1 MENLNFQEQL
11 ENLVK
16 SDDLISIGRE
26 VNALKVQFEDFILEA
41 ERVQQVNQLEAQ
53 ERGETYEPID
63 YKSQKESFYN
73 LYKSFQES
81 RKKQIEIKSAL
92 ENENLKQKRALINR
106 LKEVIEAEENIGS
119 AFNSYKEIHETW
131 KKIGDIAREKRDE
144 TQKEYSRLLEIFFY
158 NIKIYRELKDHD
170 YKRNFQ
176 LKEDVIFRLKQL
188 RTKNLPIREFEA
200 SLRSL
205 QDEWEEIGPVNNED
219 WESLKKSYWD
229 SVKTIYEKINA
240 HYEEQRNVLLDNLNK
255 KKVLIETL
263 KSVVSDLSNI
273 EKGKDWEAK
282 TNEIIALQEQWKQIG
297 FGPKKEN
304 DAVWKEFRSLCDS
317 FFEAKKNFNK
327 YLDNTFKEVADKK
340 RALIAEVQEIN
351 SSTDWKKTADRIVF
365 LQKKWKET
373 GSAGPRYEN
382 KLWSEFRAACDV
394 FYNSRDKHFEEQETE
409 LVGNLEQ
416 KLALITEIENHK
428 VSEDKTTALSDLK
441 NFNDRFSAIGHVPT
455 KNKNE
460 VFSSFKKAMDDKY
473 ASLKLEA
480 KEKDM
485 ILYKAKVETM
495 LASPDRGKLLN
506 QERFELKKQM
516 DVLNKEIIQM
526 ETNLSFFARSKGA
539 DQLRKDVEKK
549 IELAEEKITG
559 LKRKLS
565 SLPNE

>member
-1 MENLNFQEQL
+1 MENFNFQEQL

-26 VNALKVQFEDFILEA
+26 VNALKVQFEDYILEA
-41 ERVQQVNQLEAQ
+41 ERVHQVNQLEAQ
-53 ERGETYEPID
+53 DRGETLEPID
-63 YKSQKESFYN
+63 FKSQKEAFFSA
-73 LYKSFQES
+73 YKVFQES
-81 RKKQIEIKSAL
+81 RKKQIEVKSAL
-92 ENENLKQKRALINR
+92 ESENLRQKRALINR

-119 AFNSYKEIHETW
+119 AFNAYKEIHETW
-131 KKIGDIAREKRDE
+131 KKIGDIPREKRDE

-188 RTKNLPIREFEA
+188 RTKNMQIREFEA

-219 WESLKKSYWD
+219 WESLKKNYWD
-229 SVKTIYEKINA
+229 SVKTIYEKINS
-240 HYEEQRNVLLDNLNK
+240 HYEEQRNVLMDNLNK
-255 KKVLIETL
+255 KKGLIETL
-263 KSVVSDLSNI
+263 KIIVSGLSTI
-273 EKGKDWEAK
+273 EKGKEWEAK
-282 TNEIIALQEQWKQIG
+282 TNDVIALQEQWKQIG

-317 FFEAKKNFNK
+317 FFETKKNFNRS
-327 YLDNTFKEVADKK
+327 LDSTFKEIADRK
-340 RALIAEVQEIN
+340 RALISEVQEIN
-351 SSTDWKKTADRIVF
+351 ASTDWKKTADRIVF

-373 GSAGPRYEN
+373 GTAGPRYEN
-382 KLWSEFRAACDV
+382 KLWSEFRSACDV

-416 KLALITEIENHK
+416 KLALITEIESYE
-428 VSEDKTTALSDLK
+428 VSQDKSTALSDLK
-441 NFNDRFSAIGHVPT
+441 NFNDRFSEIGHVPT
-455 KNKNE
+455 KSKNE
-460 VFSSFKKAMDDKY
+460 IYASFKKAMDDKY

-485 ILYKAKVETM
+485 ILFKAKIETM
-495 LASPDRGKLLN
+495 LASPERGKLLN
-506 QERFELKKQM
+506 QERFELKKQI
-516 DVLNKEIIQM
+516 DSLNKEIIQM

-549 IELAEEKITG
+549 IDQSKEKITG

>member
-1 MENLNFQEQL
+1 MENLNFQQQL
-11 ENLVK
+11 EALIK
-16 SDDLISIGRE
+16 AEDLISIGRE
-26 VNALKVQFEDFILEA
+26 VSALKVQFDDFMLEA
-41 ERVQQVNQLEAQ
+41 ERVQHVNQLEAQ
-53 ERGETYEPID
+53 ERGKTIEQVDFNT
-63 YKSQKESFYN
+63 QKDSFYTV
-73 LYKSFQES
+73 YKSFQES
-81 RKKQIEIKSAL
+81 RKKQLELKSAL
-92 ENENLKQKRALINR
+92 ESENLKQKRVLINR

-131 KKIGDIAREKRDE
+131 KKIGDIPREKRDE

-170 YKRNFQ
+170 YKRNSQ
-176 LKEDVIFRLKQL
+176 LKDDIIFRLKQL
-188 RTKNLPIREFEA
+188 RTKNLPTRDLEA

-205 QDEWEEIGPVNNED
+205 QDEWEEIGPVNNEE
-219 WESLKKSYWD
+219 WEALKKNYWD
-229 SVKTIYEKINA
+229 SVKALYEKINV
-240 HYEEQRNVLLDNLNK
+240 HYEEQRNVLIDNLNK
-255 KKVLIETL
+255 KKALIEGL
-263 KSVVSDLSNI
+263 KNI
-273 EKGKDWEAK
+273 VLNLESIVKVKDWEPK

-304 DAVWKEFRSLCDS
+304 DAVWKEFRAICDS

-327 YLDNTFKEVADKK
+327 SIDHAFKDVSDKK
-340 RALIAEVQEIN
+340 RALIIEVQQIN
-351 SSTDWKKTADRIVF
+351 TSTDWKKTADRIVF

-382 KLWSEFRAACDV
+382 KLWSEFRVACDV
-394 FYNSRDKHFEEQETE
+394 FYNARNAYFEQQESE
-409 LVGNLEQ
+409 LVGNFEQ
-416 KLALITEIENHK
+416 KMALISEIEQYV
-428 VSEDKTTALSDLK
+428 VSEDKTNSLNDLK
-441 NFNDRFSAIGHVPT
+441 KFNERFSAIGHVPT

-460 VFSSFKKAMDDKY
+460 VFSSFKKVMDEKY
-473 ASLKLEA
+473 ASLNLEA

-485 ILYKAKVETM
+485 ILYKARVETM
-495 LASPDRGKLLN
+495 LAGPERVKVLS

-516 DVLNKEIIQM
+516 DVINKEIIQM

-549 IELAEEKITG
+549 VENAREKITG

>member
-16 SDDLISIGRE
+16 SEDLIVIGRE

-53 ERGETYEPID
+53 ERGETYEQID
-63 YKSQKESFYN
+63 YKSHKETFYSV
-73 LYKSFQES
+73 YKAFQDS

-92 ENENLKQKRALINR
+92 ENENFKQKRALMNR

-119 AFNSYKEIHETW
+119 AFNAYKEIHETW
-131 KKIGDIAREKRDE
+131 KKIGDIPREKRDE

-188 RTKNLPIREFEA
+188 RTKNLPVRELEA
-200 SLRSL
+200 SLRSM

-219 WESLKKSYWD
+219 WESLKKNYWD
-229 SVKTIYEKINA
+229 SVKTIYEKINV
-240 HYEEQRNVLLDNLNK
+240 HYEEQRNVLMDNLNK
-255 KKVLIETL
+255 KKALVETL
-263 KSVVSDLSNI
+263 KSSVSDLNTI

-304 DAVWKEFRSLCDS
+304 DAIWKEFRSLCDT

-327 YLDNTFKEVADKK
+327 SLDNTFKEVADKK

-351 SSTDWKKTADRIVF
+351 TSTDWKKTADRIVF
-365 LQKKWKET
+365 LQRKWKET
-373 GSAGPRYEN
+373 GSAGQRYEN
-382 KLWSEFRAACDV
+382 KLWSEFRATCDV
-394 FYNSRDKHFEEQETE
+394 FYNSREKHFEEQETE
-409 LVGNLEQ
+409 LVGNLER
-416 KLALITEIENHK
+416 KVALIAEIEQYV
-428 VSEDKTTALSDLK
+428 VSEDKTEALSDLK
-441 NFNDRFSAIGHVPT
+441 NFNDRFSSIGHVPT

-460 VFSSFKKAMDDKY
+460 VFSSFKNVMDDKY

-495 LASPDRGKLLN
+495 LASPERGKLLN

-516 DVLNKEIIQM
+516 DALNKEIIQM

-549 IELAEEKITG
+549 IDLSKEKITG

>member
-16 SDDLISIGRE
+16 SDELITIGRE

-53 ERGETYEPID
+53 ERGEKYEPID
-63 YKSQKESFYN
+63 YKIQKEAFYN
-73 LYKSFQES
+73 VYKSFQES

-92 ENENLKQKRALINR
+92 ENENLRQKRTLINR

-131 KKIGDIAREKRDE
+131 KKIGDIPREKRDD

-176 LKEDVIFRLKQL
+176 LKEDIIFRLKQL
-188 RTKNLPIREFEA
+188 RTKNLLVRDLEA

-219 WESLKKSYWD
+219 WEALKKNYWD
-229 SVKTIYEKINA
+229 SVKWIYEKINS
-240 HYEEQRNVLLDNLNK
+240 HYEEQRNVLMDNLK
-255 KKVLIETL
+255 KKKAIVEALQNIL
-263 KSVVSDLSNI
+263 LGLDSI
-273 EKGKDWEAK
+273 EKVKDWESK
-282 TNEIIALQEQWKQIG
+282 TNEIISFQEQWKQIG

-317 FFEAKKNFNK
+317 FFDAKKSFNK
-327 YLDNTFKEVADKK
+327 SLDNSYKDVADKK
-340 RALIAEVQEIN
+340 RALISEVQEIN

-373 GSAGPRYEN
+373 GSAGPRNEN

-394 FYNSRDKHFEEQETE
+394 FYNSRDKHFEQQETE
-409 LVGNLEQ
+409 LAGNLEQ
-416 KLALITEIENHK
+416 KLALISEIEQYI
-428 VSEDKTTALSDLK
+428 VSEDKTEALSDLK

-480 KEKDM
+480 KEKDL
-485 ILYKAKVETM
+485 ILFKAKVETI
-495 LASPDRGKLLN
+495 LASPERGKLLN
-506 QERFELKKQM
+506 QERFELKKQI
-516 DVLNKEIIQM
+516 DTLNKEIIQM

-549 IELAEEKITG
+549 IELVKEKITG

>member
-26 VNALKVQFEDFILEA
+26 VNALKVQFEDYILES

-53 ERGETYEPID
+53 ERGETYEIID
-63 YKSQKESFYN
+63 YRSQKESFYN
-73 LYKSFQES
+73 LYKSYQES
-81 RKKQIEIKSAL
+81 RKKQIELKSAL

-131 KKIGDIAREKRDE
+131 KKIGDIPREKRDE

-170 YKRNFQ
+170 YKRNYQ

-188 RTKNLPIREFEA
+188 RTKNLPVRELEA
-200 SLRSL
+200 SLRSM

-229 SVKTIYEKINA
+229 SVKTIYEKINS
-240 HYEEQRNVLLDNLNK
+240 HYEEQRNVLLENLNK
-255 KKVLIETL
+255 KKELVESL
-263 KSVVSDLSNI
+263 KVILSDLSNI
-273 EKGKDWEAK
+273 EKGKDWEVK

-304 DAVWKEFRSLCDS
+304 ELVWKEFRSLCDS

-327 YLDNTFKEVADKK
+327 SLDNTFKEVADKK
-340 RALIAEVQEIN
+340 RALIAEVQGIN

-394 FYNSRDKHFEEQETE
+394 FYNSRDKHFEEQESE
-409 LVGNLEQ
+409 LIGNLEQ
-416 KLALITEIENHK
+416 KLSLIAEIEK
-428 VSEDKTTALSDLK
+428 YEVSEDKTTALSDLK
-441 NFNDRFSAIGHVPT
+441 NFNERFAAIGHVPT

-495 LASPDRGKLLN
+495 LASPERGKLLS

-539 DQLRKDVEKK
+539 DQLRKDVERK
-549 IELAEEKITG
+549 IEFAKEKITG

>member
-1 MENLNFQEQL
+1 
-11 ENLVK
+11 
-16 SDDLISIGRE
+16 
-26 VNALKVQFEDFILEA
+26 
-41 ERVQQVNQLEAQ
+41 
-53 ERGETYEPID
+53 
-63 YKSQKESFYN
+63 
-73 LYKSFQES
+73 
-81 RKKQIEIKSAL
+81 
-92 ENENLKQKRALINR
+92 

-119 AFNSYKEIHETW
+119 AFNAYKEIHETW
-131 KKIGDIAREKRDE
+131 KKIGDIPREKRDD

-188 RTKNLPIREFEA
+188 RTKNLPVRELEA

-219 WESLKKSYWD
+219 WESLKKNYWD
-229 SVKTIYEKINA
+229 YVKTIYEKINV
-240 HYEEQRNVLLDNLNK
+240 HYEEQRNVLMDNLNK
-255 KKVLIETL
+255 KKALVETL
-263 KSVVSDLSNI
+263 KSSVSDLNSI

-304 DAVWKEFRSLCDS
+304 DAIWKEFRSLCDT

-327 YLDNTFKEVADKK
+327 SLDNTYKEVADKK

-351 SSTDWKKTADRIVF
+351 TSTDWKKTADRIVF

-373 GSAGPRYEN
+373 GSAGQRYEN

-394 FYNSRDKHFEEQETE
+394 FYNSRDKHFEEQESE

-416 KLALITEIENHK
+416 KVALIAEIEQYV
-428 VSEDKTTALSDLK
+428 VSEDKTEALSDLK
-441 NFNDRFSAIGHVPT
+441 NFNDRFSSIGHVPT

-460 VFSSFKKAMDDKY
+460 VFSSFKNVMDDKY

-495 LASPDRGKLLN
+495 LASPERGKLLN

-516 DVLNKEIIQM
+516 DALNKEIIQM

-549 IELAEEKITG
+549 IDLSKEKITG

>member
-16 SDDLISIGRE
+16 AEDLIAIGRD
-26 VNALKVQFEDFILEA
+26 VNALKVQFEDFILEV
-41 ERVQQVNQLEAQ
+41 ERLQQVKQLEAQ
-53 ERGETYEPID
+53 ERGETIDTID
-63 YKSQKESFYN
+63 YKSQKENFYSI
-73 LYKSFQES
+73 YKSFQEA
-81 RKKQIEIKSAL
+81 RKKQKEVKSAL
-92 ENENLKQKRALINR
+92 ENENLKQKRLLINR

-131 KKIGDIAREKRDE
+131 KKIGEIPREKRDE

-176 LKEDVIFRLKQL
+176 LKEDIIFRLKQL
-188 RTKNLPIREFEA
+188 RTKNLPIRDLEA

-219 WESLKKSYWD
+219 WESLKKNYWD
-229 SVKTIYEKINA
+229 SVKTIYEKINS

-255 KKVLIETL
+255 KRALIESL
-263 KSVVSDLSNI
+263 KNIVSGLDSI
-273 EKGKDWEAK
+273 EKPKDWEAK

-304 DAVWKEFRSLCDS
+304 EAVWKEFRSLCDS

-327 YLDNTFKEVADKK
+327 SIDNSFKIVADKK
-340 RALIAEVQEIN
+340 RALISEVQQIN
-351 SSTDWKKTADRIVF
+351 TSEDWKNTADRIVF

-394 FYNSRDKHFEEQETE
+394 FYDARDKHFEQQESQ
-409 LVGNLEQ
+409 LFGNLEQ
-416 KLALITEIENHK
+416 KLALISEIEEYV
-428 VSEDKTTALSDLK
+428 VSDEKITALNDLK
-441 NFNDRFSAIGHVPT
+441 NFNERFSAIGHVPI

-460 VFSSFKKAMDDKY
+460 VFTSFKKVMDAKY

-480 KEKDM
+480 KEKDL
-485 ILYKAKVETM
+485 ILYKAKIETM
-495 LASPDRGKLLN
+495 LASPERSKLLN

-516 DVLNKEIIQM
+516 DVLNKEVIQI

-549 IELAEEKITG
+549 IEIANEKINS

>member
-16 SDDLISIGRE
+16 SDDLITIGRE
-26 VNALKVQFEDFILEA
+26 VNALKVQFEDFVLEA

-53 ERGETYEPID
+53 ERGENYEPID
-63 YKSQKESFYN
+63 YKIQKEAFYN
-73 LYKSFQES
+73 IYKSFQES

-92 ENENLKQKRALINR
+92 ENENLRQKRALINR

-131 KKIGDIAREKRDE
+131 KKIGDIPREKRDD

-188 RTKNLPIREFEA
+188 RTKNLPVRDFEA

-219 WESLKKSYWD
+219 WEALKKNYWD
-229 SVKTIYEKINA
+229 SVKWIYEKINS
-240 HYEEQRNVLLDNLNK
+240 HYEEQRNVLMDNLK
-255 KKVLIETL
+255 KKKALVEALRNIL
-263 KSVVSDLSNI
+263 LGLDSI
-273 EKGKDWEAK
+273 EKGKEWESK
-282 TNEIIALQEQWKQIG
+282 TNEIISFQEQWKQIG

-317 FFEAKKNFNK
+317 FFEAKKSFNK
-327 YLDNTFKEVADKK
+327 SLDNSYKDVADKK
-340 RALIAEVQEIN
+340 RALITEVQEIN

-365 LQKKWKET
+365 LQKKWKQT
-373 GSAGPRYEN
+373 GSAGPRNEN
-382 KLWSEFRAACDV
+382 KLWSEFRTACDV
-394 FYNSRDKHFEEQETE
+394 FYNSRDKHFEQQETE
-409 LVGNLEQ
+409 LAGNLEQ
-416 KLALITEIENHK
+416 KLALISEIEHYV
-428 VSEDKTTALSDLK
+428 VSEDKTEALSALK

-460 VFSSFKKAMDDKY
+460 VFSSFKKVMDDKY

-480 KEKDM
+480 KEKDL
-485 ILYKAKVETM
+485 ILFKAKVETI
-495 LASPDRGKLLN
+495 LASPERGKLLN

-516 DVLNKEIIQM
+516 DTLNKEIIQM

-549 IELAEEKITG
+549 IESVKEKITG

>member
-26 VNALKVQFEDFILEA
+26 VNALKVQFEDFLLES

-63 YKSQKESFYN
+63 YKSQKEFFYN

-131 KKIGDIAREKRDE
+131 KKIGDIPREKRDE

-170 YKRNFQ
+170 YKRNYQ

-188 RTKNLPIREFEA
+188 RTKNLPVRDLEA

-240 HYEEQRNVLLDNLNK
+240 HYEEQRNVLLDNLNRK
-255 KKVLIETL
+255 KALVETL
-263 KSVVSDLSNI
+263 KSVVAGLDSL

-282 TNEIIALQEQWKQIG
+282 TNEIIALQEQWKQVG

-304 DAVWKEFRSLCDS
+304 DAVWKEFRSLCDA

-327 YLDNTFKEVADKK
+327 SLDNTFKEVADKK

-394 FYNSRDKHFEEQETE
+394 FYNSRDKHFEDQETE

-416 KLALITEIENHK
+416 KLALIAEIEK
-428 VSEDKTTALSDLK
+428 YEVSEDKTTALSDLK
-441 NFNDRFSAIGHVPT
+441 NFNERFSAIGHVPT

-460 VFSSFKKAMDDKY
+460 VFSTFKKAMDDKY

-495 LASPDRGKLLN
+495 LASPERGKLLS

-549 IELAEEKITG
+549 IEFAKEKITG

>member
-16 SDDLISIGRE
+16 SDDLIIIGRE

-53 ERGETYEPID
+53 ERGENYEPID
-63 YKSQKESFYN
+63 YKIQKEAFYN
-73 LYKSFQES
+73 VYKSFQES

-92 ENENLKQKRALINR
+92 ENENLRQKRALINR

-131 KKIGDIAREKRDE
+131 KKIGDIPREKRDD

-188 RTKNLPIREFEA
+188 RTKNLPVRDLEA

-219 WESLKKSYWD
+219 WEALKKNYWD
-229 SVKTIYEKINA
+229 SVKWIYEKINS
-240 HYEEQRNVLLDNLNK
+240 HYEEQRNVLMDNLK
-255 KKVLIETL
+255 KKKALVEALRNIL
-263 KSVVSDLSNI
+263 LGLDSI
-273 EKGKDWEAK
+273 EKGKEWESK
-282 TNEIIALQEQWKQIG
+282 TNEIISFQEQWKQIG

-317 FFEAKKNFNK
+317 FFEAKKSFNK
-327 YLDNTFKEVADKK
+327 SLDNSYKDLADKK
-340 RALIAEVQEIN
+340 RALITEVQEIN

-373 GSAGPRYEN
+373 GSAGPRNEN

-394 FYNSRDKHFEEQETE
+394 FYNSRDKHFEQQETE
-409 LVGNLEQ
+409 LAGNLEQ
-416 KLALITEIENHK
+416 KLALISEIEHYV
-428 VSEDKTTALSDLK
+428 VSEDKTEALSALK

-460 VFSSFKKAMDDKY
+460 VFSSFKKVMDDKY

-480 KEKDM
+480 KEKDL
-485 ILYKAKVETM
+485 ILFKAKVETI
-495 LASPDRGKLLN
+495 LASPERGKLLN

-516 DVLNKEIIQM
+516 DTLNKEIIQM

-549 IELAEEKITG
+549 IESVKEKITG

>member
-16 SDDLISIGRE
+16 SDDLITIGRE
-26 VNALKVQFEDFILEA
+26 VNALKVQFEDFVLEA

-53 ERGETYEPID
+53 ERGENYEPID
-63 YKSQKESFYN
+63 YKIQKEAFYN
-73 LYKSFQES
+73 IYKSFQES

-92 ENENLKQKRALINR
+92 ENENLRQKRALINR

-131 KKIGDIAREKRDE
+131 KKIGDIPREKRDD

-188 RTKNLPIREFEA
+188 RTKNLPVRDLEA

-219 WESLKKSYWD
+219 WEALKKNYWD
-229 SVKTIYEKINA
+229 SVKWIYEKINS
-240 HYEEQRNVLLDNLNK
+240 HYEEQRNVLMDNLK
-255 KKVLIETL
+255 KKKALVEALRNILLGLE
-263 KSVVSDLSNI
+263 SI
-273 EKGKDWEAK
+273 EKGKEWESK
-282 TNEIIALQEQWKQIG
+282 TNEIISFQEQWKQIG

-317 FFEAKKNFNK
+317 FFEAKKSFNK
-327 YLDNTFKEVADKK
+327 SLDNSYKDVADKK
-340 RALIAEVQEIN
+340 RALITEVQEIN

-365 LQKKWKET
+365 LQKKWKQT
-373 GSAGPRYEN
+373 GSAGPRNEN
-382 KLWSEFRAACDV
+382 KLWSEFRTACDV
-394 FYNSRDKHFEEQETE
+394 FYNSRDKHFEQQETE
-409 LVGNLEQ
+409 LAGNLEQ
-416 KLALITEIENHK
+416 KLALISEIEQYV
-428 VSEDKTTALSDLK
+428 VSEDKTEALSALK

-460 VFSSFKKAMDDKY
+460 VFSSFKKVMDDKY

-480 KEKDM
+480 KEKDL
-485 ILYKAKVETM
+485 ILFKAKVETI
-495 LASPDRGKLLN
+495 LASPERGKLLN

-516 DVLNKEIIQM
+516 DTLNKEIIQM

-549 IELAEEKITG
+549 IESVKEKITG

>member
-16 SDDLISIGRE
+16 SEDLIAIGRE

-53 ERGETYEPID
+53 ERGESYDAVD
-63 YKSQKESFYN
+63 YKSHKDTFYSV
-73 LYKSFQES
+73 YKAFQET

-119 AFNSYKEIHETW
+119 AFNSYKEIHENW
-131 KKIGDIAREKRDE
+131 KKIGDIPREKRDDI
-144 TQKEYSRLLEIFFY
+144 QKEYSRLLEIFFY

-188 RTKNLPIREFEA
+188 RTKNLPIRDLEA
-200 SLRSL
+200 SLRSF

-219 WESLKKSYWD
+219 WEALKKNYWD
-229 SVKTIYEKINA
+229 SVKALYEKINA
-240 HYEEQRNVLLDNLNK
+240 HYEEQRNVLIDNLNK
-255 KKVLIETL
+255 KKALIESL
-263 KSVVSDLSNI
+263 KTVVLSIDSI
-273 EKGKDWEAK
+273 EKAKDWETK
-282 TNEIIALQEQWKQIG
+282 TNELIALQEQWKQIG

-317 FFEAKKNFNK
+317 FFEAKKNYNK
-327 YLDNTFKEVADKK
+327 SLDSAFKEVADKK
-340 RALIAEVQEIN
+340 RDLISEVQQIN
-351 SSTDWKKTADRIVF
+351 TSEDWKKTADRIVF

-373 GSAGPRYEN
+373 GSAGQRYEN

-394 FYNSRDKHFEEQETE
+394 FYNSRDKHFEQQETE

-416 KLALITEIENHK
+416 KFALISEIEQYV
-428 VSEDKTTALSDLK
+428 VSEDKTEALSDLK
-441 NFNDRFSAIGHVPT
+441 NFNERFSSIGHVPT

-495 LASPDRGKLLN
+495 LASPERGKLLN

-549 IELAEEKITG
+549 IDLSKEKITG

>member
-16 SDDLISIGRE
+16 SEDLIVIGRE

-53 ERGETYEPID
+53 ERGETYEQID
-63 YKSQKESFYN
+63 YKSHKETFYSV
-73 LYKSFQES
+73 YKAFQDS

-92 ENENLKQKRALINR
+92 ENENFKQKRALINR

-119 AFNSYKEIHETW
+119 AFNAYKEIHETW
-131 KKIGDIAREKRDE
+131 KKIGDIPREKRDE

-188 RTKNLPIREFEA
+188 RTKNLPVRELEA

-219 WESLKKSYWD
+219 WESLKKNYWD
-229 SVKTIYEKINA
+229 SVKTIYEKINV
-240 HYEEQRNVLLDNLNK
+240 HYEEQRNVLMDNLNK
-255 KKVLIETL
+255 KKALVETL
-263 KSVVSDLSNI
+263 KSSVSDLNSI

-282 TNEIIALQEQWKQIG
+282 TNEIIAIQEQWKQIG

-304 DAVWKEFRSLCDS
+304 DAIWKEFRSLCDT

-327 YLDNTFKEVADKK
+327 SLDNTFKEVADKK

-351 SSTDWKKTADRIVF
+351 TSTDWKKTADRIVF
-365 LQKKWKET
+365 LQRKWKET
-373 GSAGPRYEN
+373 GSAGQRYEN

-409 LVGNLEQ
+409 LVGNLER
-416 KLALITEIENHK
+416 KVALIAEIEQYV
-428 VSEDKTTALSDLK
+428 VSEDKTEALSDLK
-441 NFNDRFSAIGHVPT
+441 NFNDRFSSIGHVPT

-460 VFSSFKKAMDDKY
+460 VFSSFKNVMDDKY

-495 LASPDRGKLLN
+495 LASPERGKLLH

-516 DVLNKEIIQM
+516 DALNKEIIQM

-549 IELAEEKITG
+549 IDLSKEKITG

>member
-1 MENLNFQEQL
+1 MENLNFQQQL
-11 ENLVK
+11 EALIK
-16 SDDLISIGRE
+16 AEDLISIGRE
-26 VNALKVQFEDFILEA
+26 ASTLKVQFDDFMLEA
-41 ERVQQVNQLEAQ
+41 ERAQQVNQLEAQ
-53 ERGETYEPID
+53 ERGETIEQVD
-63 YKSQKESFYN
+63 FNTQKDSFYTV
-73 LYKSFQES
+73 YKSFQES
-81 RKKQIEIKSAL
+81 RKKQLELKSAL
-92 ENENLKQKRALINR
+92 ESENLKQKRVLINR

-131 KKIGDIAREKRDE
+131 KKIGDIPREKRDE

-170 YKRNFQ
+170 YKRNSQ
-176 LKEDVIFRLKQL
+176 LKDDIIFRLKQL
-188 RTKNLPIREFEA
+188 RTKNLPTRDLEA

-205 QDEWEEIGPVNNED
+205 QDEWEEIGPVNNEE
-219 WESLKKSYWD
+219 WEALKKNYWD
-229 SVKTIYEKINA
+229 SVKALYEKINV
-240 HYEEQRNVLLDNLNK
+240 HYEEQRNVLIDNLNK
-255 KKVLIETL
+255 KKALIEGL
-263 KSVVSDLSNI
+263 KNI
-273 EKGKDWEAK
+273 VLNLESIVKVKDWEPK

-304 DAVWKEFRSLCDS
+304 DAVWKEFRAICDS

-327 YLDNTFKEVADKK
+327 SIDHAFKDVSDKK
-340 RALIAEVQEIN
+340 RALITEVQQIN
-351 SSTDWKKTADRIVF
+351 TSTDWKKTADRIVF

-382 KLWSEFRAACDV
+382 KLWSEFRVACDV
-394 FYNSRDKHFEEQETE
+394 FYNARNAYFEQQESE
-409 LVGNLEQ
+409 LVGNFEQ
-416 KLALITEIENHK
+416 KMALISEIEQYF
-428 VSEDKTTALSDLK
+428 VSDDKTNSLNDLK
-441 NFNDRFSAIGHVPT
+441 KFNDRFSAIGHVPT

-460 VFSSFKKAMDDKY
+460 VFSSFKKVMDEKY
-473 ASLKLEA
+473 ASLNLEA

-485 ILYKAKVETM
+485 ILYKARVET
-495 LASPDRGKLLN
+495 LLSGPERVKVLS

-516 DVLNKEIIQM
+516 DVINKEIIQM

-549 IELAEEKITG
+549 VENAREKITG

>member
-1 MENLNFQEQL
+1 MENFNFQKQL

-26 VNALKVQFEDFILEA
+26 VNALKVQFEDYILES

-53 ERGETYEPID
+53 ERGETYEIID
-63 YKSQKESFYN
+63 YRSQKESFYN
-73 LYKSFQES
+73 LYKSYQES
-81 RKKQIEIKSAL
+81 RKKQIELKSAL

-131 KKIGDIAREKRDE
+131 KKIGDIPREKRDE

-170 YKRNFQ
+170 YKRNYQ

-188 RTKNLPIREFEA
+188 RTKNLPVRELEA
-200 SLRSL
+200 SLRSM

-219 WESLKKSYWD
+219 WESLKKNYWD
-229 SVKTIYEKINA
+229 SVKTIYEKINS

-255 KKVLIETL
+255 KKALVESL
-263 KSVVSDLSNI
+263 KVILSDLSNI
-273 EKGKDWEAK
+273 EKGKDWEVK

-304 DAVWKEFRSLCDS
+304 ELVWKEFRSLCDS

-327 YLDNTFKEVADKK
+327 SLDNTFKEVADKK
-340 RALIAEVQEIN
+340 RALIAEVQGIN

-365 LQKKWKET
+365 LQKKWNET

-394 FYNSRDKHFEEQETE
+394 FYNSRDKHFEEQESE
-409 LVGNLEQ
+409 LIGNLAQ
-416 KLALITEIENHK
+416 KLALIAEIEK
-428 VSEDKTTALSDLK
+428 YEVSEDKTTALSDLK
-441 NFNDRFSAIGHVPT
+441 NFNERFAAIGHVPT
-455 KNKNE
+455 KNNNE

-495 LASPDRGKLLN
+495 LASPERGKLLS

-539 DQLRKDVEKK
+539 DQLRKDVERK
-549 IELAEEKITG
+549 IEFAKEKITG

>member
-16 SDDLISIGRE
+16 SDDLITIGRE
-26 VNALKVQFEDFILEA
+26 VNALKVQFEDFVLEA

-53 ERGETYEPID
+53 ERGENYEPID
-63 YKSQKESFYN
+63 YKIQKEAFYN
-73 LYKSFQES
+73 IYKSFQES

-92 ENENLKQKRALINR
+92 ENENLRQKRALINR

-131 KKIGDIAREKRDE
+131 KKIGDIPREKRDD

-188 RTKNLPIREFEA
+188 RTKNLPVRDLEA

-219 WESLKKSYWD
+219 WEALKKNYWD
-229 SVKTIYEKINA
+229 SVKWIYEKINS
-240 HYEEQRNVLLDNLNK
+240 HYEEQRNVLMDNLK
-255 KKVLIETL
+255 KKKALVEALRNIL
-263 KSVVSDLSNI
+263 LGLDSI
-273 EKGKDWEAK
+273 EKGKEWESK
-282 TNEIIALQEQWKQIG
+282 TNEIISFQEQWKQIG

-317 FFEAKKNFNK
+317 FFEAKKSFNK
-327 YLDNTFKEVADKK
+327 SLDNSYKDVADKK
-340 RALIAEVQEIN
+340 RALITEVQEIN

-365 LQKKWKET
+365 LQKKWKQT
-373 GSAGPRYEN
+373 GSAGPRNEN
-382 KLWSEFRAACDV
+382 KLWSEFRTACDV
-394 FYNSRDKHFEEQETE
+394 FYNSRDKHFEQQETE
-409 LVGNLEQ
+409 LAGNLEQ
-416 KLALITEIENHK
+416 KLALISEIEHYV
-428 VSEDKTTALSDLK
+428 VSEDKTEALSALK

-460 VFSSFKKAMDDKY
+460 VFSSFKKVMDDKY

-480 KEKDM
+480 KEKDL
-485 ILYKAKVETM
+485 ILFKAKVETI
-495 LASPDRGKLLN
+495 LASPERGKLLN

-516 DVLNKEIIQM
+516 DTLNKEIIQM

-549 IELAEEKITG
+549 IESVKEKITG

>member
-1 MENLNFQEQL
+1 
-11 ENLVK
+11 
-16 SDDLISIGRE
+16 

-53 ERGETYEPID
+53 ERGETYEQID
-63 YKSQKESFYN
+63 YKSHKETFYSV
-73 LYKSFQES
+73 YKAFQDS

-92 ENENLKQKRALINR
+92 ENENFKQKRALILR

-119 AFNSYKEIHETW
+119 AFNAYKEIHETW
-131 KKIGDIAREKRDE
+131 KKIGDIPREKRDE

-188 RTKNLPIREFEA
+188 RTKNLPVRELEA

-219 WESLKKSYWD
+219 WESLKKNYWD
-229 SVKTIYEKINA
+229 SVKTIYEKINV
-240 HYEEQRNVLLDNLNK
+240 HYEEQRNVLMDNLNK
-255 KKVLIETL
+255 KKALVETL
-263 KSVVSDLSNI
+263 KSSVSDLNSI

-304 DAVWKEFRSLCDS
+304 DAIWKEFRSLCDT

-327 YLDNTFKEVADKK
+327 SLDNTYKEVADKK

-351 SSTDWKKTADRIVF
+351 TSTDWKKTADRIVF

-373 GSAGPRYEN
+373 GSAGQRYEN

-394 FYNSRDKHFEEQETE
+394 FYNSRDKHFEEQESE

-416 KLALITEIENHK
+416 KVALIAEIEQYV
-428 VSEDKTTALSDLK
+428 VSEDKTEALSDLK
-441 NFNDRFSAIGHVPT
+441 NFNDRFSSIGHVPT

-460 VFSSFKKAMDDKY
+460 VFSSFKNVMDDKY

-495 LASPDRGKLLN
+495 LASPERGKLLN

-516 DVLNKEIIQM
+516 DALNKEIIQM

-549 IELAEEKITG
+549 IDLSKEKITG

>member
-11 ENLVK
+11 DNLVK

-131 KKIGDIAREKRDE
+131 KKIGDIPREKRDE

-170 YKRNFQ
+170 YKRNYQ

-188 RTKNLPIREFEA
+188 RTKNLPVRELEA
-200 SLRSL
+200 SLRSM
-205 QDEWEEIGPVNNED
+205 QDECEEIGPVNNED

-240 HYEEQRNVLLDNLNK
+240 HYEEQRNVLLDNLNRK
-255 KKVLIETL
+255 KALIESL
-263 KSVVSDLSNI
+263 KVVLSDLSNI

-327 YLDNTFKEVADKK
+327 SLDNTFKEVADKK

-373 GSAGPRYEN
+373 GSAGSRYEN

-394 FYNSRDKHFEEQETE
+394 FYNSRDKHFEDQETE

-416 KLALITEIENHK
+416 KLALIAEIEK
-428 VSEDKTTALSDLK
+428 YEVSEDKTTALSDLK
-441 NFNDRFSAIGHVPT
+441 NFNERFSAIGHVPS

-460 VFSSFKKAMDDKY
+460 VFSAFKKAMDDKY

-495 LASPDRGKLLN
+495 LASPERGKLLS

-539 DQLRKDVEKK
+539 DQLRKDVERK
-549 IELAEEKITG
+549 IEFAKEKITG

>member
-16 SDDLISIGRE
+16 SDDLITIGRE
-26 VNALKVQFEDFILEA
+26 VNALKVQFEDFVLEA

-53 ERGETYEPID
+53 ERGENYEPID
-63 YKSQKESFYN
+63 YKIQKEAFYN
-73 LYKSFQES
+73 IYKSFQES

-92 ENENLKQKRALINR
+92 ENENLRQKRALINR

-131 KKIGDIAREKRDE
+131 KKIGDIPREKRDD

-188 RTKNLPIREFEA
+188 RTKNLPVRDLEA

-219 WESLKKSYWD
+219 WEALKKNYWD
-229 SVKTIYEKINA
+229 SVKWIYEKINS
-240 HYEEQRNVLLDNLNK
+240 HYEEQRNVLMDNLK
-255 KKVLIETL
+255 KKKALVEALRNIL
-263 KSVVSDLSNI
+263 LGLDSI
-273 EKGKDWEAK
+273 EKGKEWESK
-282 TNEIIALQEQWKQIG
+282 TNEIISFQEQWKQIG

-317 FFEAKKNFNK
+317 FFEAKKSFNK
-327 YLDNTFKEVADKK
+327 SLDNSYKDVADKK
-340 RALIAEVQEIN
+340 RALITEVQEIN

-373 GSAGPRYEN
+373 GSAGPRNEN

-394 FYNSRDKHFEEQETE
+394 FYNSRDKHFEQQETE
-409 LVGNLEQ
+409 LAGNLEQ
-416 KLALITEIENHK
+416 KLALISEIEQYV
-428 VSEDKTTALSDLK
+428 VSEDKTEALSALK

-460 VFSSFKKAMDDKY
+460 VFSSFKKVMDDKY

-480 KEKDM
+480 KEKDL
-485 ILYKAKVETM
+485 ILFKAKVETI
-495 LASPDRGKLLN
+495 LASPERGKLLN
-506 QERFELKKQM
+506 QERFELKKQI
-516 DVLNKEIIQM
+516 DILNKEIIQM

-549 IELAEEKITG
+549 IESVKEKITG

>member
-16 SDDLISIGRE
+16 SDDLITIGRE

-53 ERGETYEPID
+53 ERGETYDSVD
-63 YKSQKESFYN
+63 YKSHKETFYSV
-73 LYKSFQES
+73 YKAFQES

-119 AFNSYKEIHETW
+119 AFNSYKEIHENW
-131 KKIGDIAREKRDE
+131 KKIGDIPREKRDD

-188 RTKNLPIREFEA
+188 RTKNLSIRDLEA
-200 SLRSL
+200 SLRSF

-219 WESLKKSYWD
+219 WESLKKNYWD
-229 SVKTIYEKINA
+229 SDKSLYEKINA
-240 HYEEQRNVLLDNLNK
+240 HYEEQRNVLIDNLNK
-255 KKVLIETL
+255 KKAMIESL
-263 KSVVSDLSNI
+263 KTVVSSIDTI
-273 EKGKDWEAK
+273 EKAKDWEAK
-282 TNEIIALQEQWKQIG
+282 TNELIALQEQWKQIG

-327 YLDNTFKEVADKK
+327 SLENTYKEVADKK
-340 RALIAEVQEIN
+340 RALISEVQQIN
-351 SSTDWKKTADRIVF
+351 TTEDWKKTADRIVF

-373 GSAGPRYEN
+373 GSAGQRYEN
-382 KLWSEFRAACDV
+382 KLWSEFRSACDV
-394 FYNSRDKHFEEQETE
+394 FYNARDKHFEQQETE

-416 KLALITEIENHK
+416 KVALISEIEQYV
-428 VSEDKTTALSDLK
+428 VSEDKTEALSDLK
-441 NFNDRFSAIGHVPT
+441 NFNERFSSIGHVPT

-495 LASPDRGKLLN
+495 LASPERGKLLN

-549 IELAEEKITG
+549 IDLSKEKITG

>member
-1 MENLNFQEQL
+1 
-11 ENLVK
+11 
-16 SDDLISIGRE
+16 

-53 ERGETYEPID
+53 ERGETYEQID
-63 YKSQKESFYN
+63 YKSHKETFYSV
-73 LYKSFQES
+73 YKAFQDS

-92 ENENLKQKRALINR
+92 ENENFKQKRALINR

-119 AFNSYKEIHETW
+119 AFNAYKEIHETW
-131 KKIGDIAREKRDE
+131 KKIGDIPREKRDE

-188 RTKNLPIREFEA
+188 RTKNLPVRELEA

-219 WESLKKSYWD
+219 WESLKKNYWD
-229 SVKTIYEKINA
+229 SVKTIYEKINV
-240 HYEEQRNVLLDNLNK
+240 HYEEQRNVLMDNLNK
-255 KKVLIETL
+255 KKALVETL
-263 KSVVSDLSNI
+263 KSSVSDLNSI

-304 DAVWKEFRSLCDS
+304 DAIWKEFRSLCDT

-327 YLDNTFKEVADKK
+327 SLDNTYKEVADKK

-351 SSTDWKKTADRIVF
+351 TSTDWKKTADRIVF

-373 GSAGPRYEN
+373 GSAGQRYEN

-394 FYNSRDKHFEEQETE
+394 FYNSRDKHFEEQESE

-416 KLALITEIENHK
+416 KVTLIAEIEQYV
-428 VSEDKTTALSDLK
+428 VSEDKNEALSDLK
-441 NFNDRFSAIGHVPT
+441 NFNERFSSIGHVPT

-460 VFSSFKKAMDDKY
+460 VFSSFKNVMDDKY

-495 LASPDRGKLLN
+495 LASPERGKLLN

-516 DVLNKEIIQM
+516 DALNKEIIQM

-549 IELAEEKITG
+549 IDLSKEKITG

>member
-16 SDDLISIGRE
+16 SEDLIAVGRE
-26 VNALKVQFEDFILEA
+26 VSALRVQFDDFILDA
-41 ERVQQVNQLEAQ
+41 ERIQQIQQLEAQ
-53 ERGETYEPID
+53 ESSETYEPID
-63 YKSQKESFYN
+63 FKNQKERFYIV
-73 LYKSFQES
+73 YKSFQES
-81 RKKQIEIKSAL
+81 RKKQLEIKSAL
-92 ENENLKQKRALINR
+92 ENENLKHKRALINR
-106 LKEVIEAEENIGS
+106 LKEVIEGEENIGS

-131 KKIGDIAREKRDE
+131 KKIGEIPREKRDE

-188 RTKNLPIREFEA
+188 RTKNLPIRDLETA
-200 SLRSL
+200 LRSL

-219 WESLKKSYWD
+219 WEALKKNYWD
-229 SVKTIYEKINA
+229 SVKTLYEKINA

-255 KKVLIETL
+255 KKALVEGLQSILSEVEKL
-263 KSVVSDLSNI
+263 EKS
-273 EKGKDWEAK
+273 KDWESK
-282 TNEIIALQEQWKQIG
+282 TNDIISIQEQWKQIG

-304 DAVWKEFRSLCDS
+304 DAIWKEFRSLCDS

-327 YLDNTFKEVADKK
+327 SLDNSFKELADKK
-340 RALIAEVQEIN
+340 RALISEVQEIN
-351 SSTDWKKTADRIVF
+351 SSDDWKKTADRIVS
-365 LQKKWKET
+365 LQKKWKEI

-382 KLWSEFRAACDV
+382 KLWAEFRAACDV
-394 FYNSRDKHFEEQETE
+394 FYNARDKHFELQESE
-409 LVGNLEQ
+409 LTVNLDA
-416 KLALITEIENHK
+416 KSALISEIEQYI
-428 VSEDKTTALSDLK
+428 VSDDKNTALNDLK
-441 NFNDRFSAIGHVPT
+441 NFNERFSAIGHVPS

-460 VFSSFKKAMDDKY
+460 IFSSFKKAMDNKY

-485 ILYKAKVETM
+485 ILYKAKMETM
-495 LASPDRGKLLN
+495 LASPDRSKLLN
-506 QERFELKKQM
+506 QERFELKKQI
-516 DVLNKEIIQM
+516 DLINKEIIQM

-539 DQLRKDVEKK
+539 DQLRKEVEKK
-549 IELAEEKITG
+549 IEYAKEKITA

>member
-16 SDDLISIGRE
+16 SDDLITIGRD

-41 ERVQQVNQLEAQ
+41 ERIQQVNQLEAQ
-53 ERGETYEPID
+53 ERGEMFEPID
-63 YKSQKESFYN
+63 YKSHKEKFYSV
-73 LYKSFQES
+73 YKAFQES

-92 ENENLKQKRALINR
+92 ENENFKQKRALINR

-119 AFNSYKEIHETW
+119 AFNAYKEIHETW
-131 KKIGDIAREKRDE
+131 KKIGDIPREKRDE

-188 RTKNLPIREFEA
+188 RTKNLPVRELEA

-219 WESLKKSYWD
+219 WESLKKNYWD
-229 SVKTIYEKINA
+229 FVKTIYEKINV

-255 KKVLIETL
+255 KKTLVETL
-263 KSVVSDLSNI
+263 KSSVSDLNSI
-273 EKGKDWEAK
+273 EKGKDWESK
-282 TNEIIALQEQWKQIG
+282 TKEIITIQEQWKQIG

-304 DAVWKEFRSLCDS
+304 DAIWKEFRSLCDS

-327 YLDNTFKEVADKK
+327 SLENTYKEVADKK
-340 RALIAEVQEIN
+340 RALIAEVEEIN
-351 SSTDWKKTADRIVF
+351 TSTDWKKTADRIVF

-373 GSAGPRYEN
+373 GSAGHRYEN

-394 FYNSRDKHFEEQETE
+394 FYNSRDKHVEEQETE
-409 LVGNLEQ
+409 LVGNLEL
-416 KLALITEIENHK
+416 KVALISEIEQYV
-428 VSEDKTTALSDLK
+428 VSEDKTKALSDLK
-441 NFNDRFSAIGHVPT
+441 NFNDRFSSIGQVPT

-460 VFSSFKKAMDDKY
+460 VFSNFKKVMDDKY
-473 ASLKLEA
+473 ASLKLET

-495 LASPDRGKLLN
+495 LASPERGKLLN

-516 DVLNKEIIQM
+516 DALNKEVIQM

-549 IELAEEKITG
+549 IDLAKEKITG

>member
-16 SDDLISIGRE
+16 SDDLITIGRE

-53 ERGETYEPID
+53 ERGETYDSVD
-63 YKSQKESFYN
+63 YKSHKETFYSV
-73 LYKSFQES
+73 YKAFQES

-119 AFNSYKEIHETW
+119 AFNSYKEIHENW
-131 KKIGDIAREKRDE
+131 KKIGDIPREKRDD

-188 RTKNLPIREFEA
+188 RTKNLSIRDLEA
-200 SLRSL
+200 SLRSF

-219 WESLKKSYWD
+219 WESLKKNYWD
-229 SVKTIYEKINA
+229 SVKSLYEKINA
-240 HYEEQRNVLLDNLNK
+240 HYEEQRNVLIDNLNK
-255 KKVLIETL
+255 KKAMIESL
-263 KSVVSDLSNI
+263 KTVVSSIDTI
-273 EKGKDWEAK
+273 EKAKDWEAK
-282 TNEIIALQEQWKQIG
+282 TNELIALQEQWKQIG

-327 YLDNTFKEVADKK
+327 SLENTYKEVADKK
-340 RALIAEVQEIN
+340 RALISEVQQIN
-351 SSTDWKKTADRIVF
+351 TTEDWKKTADRIVF

-373 GSAGPRYEN
+373 GSAGQRYEN

-394 FYNSRDKHFEEQETE
+394 FYNARDKHFEQQETE

-416 KLALITEIENHK
+416 KVALISEIEQYV
-428 VSEDKTTALSDLK
+428 VSEDKTEALSDLK
-441 NFNDRFSAIGHVPT
+441 NFNERFTAIGHVPT

-485 ILYKAKVETM
+485 ILYKAKVETI
-495 LASPDRGKLLN
+495 LASPERGKLLN

-516 DVLNKEIIQM
+516 DILNKEIIQM

-549 IELAEEKITG
+549 IDLSKEKITG

>member
-16 SDDLISIGRE
+16 SEDLISIGRE

-53 ERGETYEPID
+53 ERGETYEQID
-63 YKSQKESFYN
+63 YKSHKETFYSV
-73 LYKSFQES
+73 YKAFQDS

-92 ENENLKQKRALINR
+92 ENENFKQKRALILR

-119 AFNSYKEIHETW
+119 AFNAYKEIHETW
-131 KKIGDIAREKRDE
+131 KKIGDIPREKRDD

-188 RTKNLPIREFEA
+188 RTKNLPVRELEA

-219 WESLKKSYWD
+219 WESLKKNYWD
-229 SVKTIYEKINA
+229 SVKTIYEKINV
-240 HYEEQRNVLLDNLNK
+240 HYEEQRNVLMDNLNK
-255 KKVLIETL
+255 KKALVETL
-263 KSVVSDLSNI
+263 KSSVSDLNSI

-304 DAVWKEFRSLCDS
+304 DAIWKEFRSLCDT

-327 YLDNTFKEVADKK
+327 SLDNKYKEVADKK

-351 SSTDWKKTADRIVF
+351 TSTDWKKTADRIVF

-373 GSAGPRYEN
+373 GSAGQRYEN

-394 FYNSRDKHFEEQETE
+394 FYNSRDKHFEEQESE

-416 KLALITEIENHK
+416 KVALIAEIEQYV
-428 VSEDKTTALSDLK
+428 VSEDKTEALSDLK
-441 NFNDRFSAIGHVPT
+441 NFNDRFSSIGHVPT

-460 VFSSFKKAMDDKY
+460 VFSSFKNVMDDKY

-495 LASPDRGKLLN
+495 LASPERGKLLN

-516 DVLNKEIIQM
+516 DALNKEIIQM

-549 IELAEEKITG
+549 IDLSKEKITG

>member
-16 SDDLISIGRE
+16 SDDLIIIGRE
-26 VNALKVQFEDFILEA
+26 VNVLKVQFEDFILEA

-53 ERGETYEPID
+53 ERGENYEPID
-63 YKSQKESFYN
+63 YKIQKEAFYN
-73 LYKSFQES
+73 VYKSFQES

-92 ENENLKQKRALINR
+92 ENENLRQKRALISR

-131 KKIGDIAREKRDE
+131 KKIGDIPREKRDD

-188 RTKNLPIREFEA
+188 RTKNLPVRDLEA

-219 WESLKKSYWD
+219 WEALKKNYWD
-229 SVKTIYEKINA
+229 SVKWIYEKINS
-240 HYEEQRNVLLDNLNK
+240 HYEEQRNVLMDNLK
-255 KKVLIETL
+255 KKKALVEALRNIL
-263 KSVVSDLSNI
+263 LGLDSI
-273 EKGKDWEAK
+273 EKGKEWESK
-282 TNEIIALQEQWKQIG
+282 TNEIISFQEQWKQIG

-317 FFEAKKNFNK
+317 FFEAKKSFNK
-327 YLDNTFKEVADKK
+327 SLDNSYKDVADKK
-340 RALIAEVQEIN
+340 RALITEVQEIN

-373 GSAGPRYEN
+373 GSAGPRNEN

-394 FYNSRDKHFEEQETE
+394 FYNSRDKHFEQQETE
-409 LVGNLEQ
+409 LAGNLEQ
-416 KLALITEIENHK
+416 KLALISEIEQYV
-428 VSEDKTTALSDLK
+428 VSEDKTEALSALK
-441 NFNDRFSAIGHVPT
+441 NFNDSFSAIGHVPT

-460 VFSSFKKAMDDKY
+460 VFSSFKKVMDDKY

-480 KEKDM
+480 KEKDL
-485 ILYKAKVETM
+485 ILFKAKVETI
-495 LASPDRGKLLN
+495 LASPERGKLLN

-516 DVLNKEIIQM
+516 DTLNKEIIQM

-549 IELAEEKITG
+549 IESVKEKITG

>member
-16 SDDLISIGRE
+16 SDDLITIGRE

-53 ERGETYEPID
+53 ERGENYEPID
-63 YKSQKESFYN
+63 YKIQKEAFYN
-73 LYKSFQES
+73 IYKSFQES

-92 ENENLKQKRALINR
+92 ENENLRQKRALINR

-131 KKIGDIAREKRDE
+131 KKIGDIPREKRDD

-188 RTKNLPIREFEA
+188 RTKNLPVRDLEA

-205 QDEWEEIGPVNNED
+205 QDEWEEIGPVNNDD
-219 WESLKKSYWD
+219 WEGLKKNYWD
-229 SVKTIYEKINA
+229 SVKWIYEKINS
-240 HYEEQRNVLLDNLNK
+240 HYEEQRNVLMDNLK
-255 KKVLIETL
+255 KKKALVEALRNILLGLE
-263 KSVVSDLSNI
+263 SI
-273 EKGKDWEAK
+273 EKGKEWESK
-282 TNEIIALQEQWKQIG
+282 TNEIISFQEQWKQIG

-317 FFEAKKNFNK
+317 FFEAKKSFNK
-327 YLDNTFKEVADKK
+327 SLDNSYKDVADKK
-340 RALIAEVQEIN
+340 RALITEVQEIN

-373 GSAGPRYEN
+373 GSAGPRNEN
-382 KLWSEFRAACDV
+382 KLWSEFRTACDV
-394 FYNSRDKHFEEQETE
+394 FYNSRDKHFEQQETE
-409 LVGNLEQ
+409 LAGNLEQ
-416 KLALITEIENHK
+416 KLALISEIEQYV
-428 VSEDKTTALSDLK
+428 VSEDKTEALSALK

-460 VFSSFKKAMDDKY
+460 VFSSFKKVMDDKY

-480 KEKDM
+480 KEKDL
-485 ILYKAKVETM
+485 ILFKAKVETI
-495 LASPDRGKLLN
+495 LASPERGKLLN

-516 DVLNKEIIQM
+516 DTLNKEIIQM

-549 IELAEEKITG
+549 IESVKEKITG

>member
-16 SDDLISIGRE
+16 SDDLITIGRE
-26 VNALKVQFEDFILEA
+26 VNALKVQFEDFVLEA

-53 ERGETYEPID
+53 ERGENYEPID
-63 YKSQKESFYN
+63 YKIQKEAFYN
-73 LYKSFQES
+73 IYKSFQES

-92 ENENLKQKRALINR
+92 ENENLRQKRALINR

-131 KKIGDIAREKRDE
+131 KKIGDIPREKRDD

-188 RTKNLPIREFEA
+188 RTKNLPVRDLEA

-219 WESLKKSYWD
+219 WEALKKNYWD
-229 SVKTIYEKINA
+229 SVKWIYEKINS
-240 HYEEQRNVLLDNLNK
+240 HYEEQRNVLMDNLK
-255 KKVLIETL
+255 KKKALVEALRNILLGLE
-263 KSVVSDLSNI
+263 SI
-273 EKGKDWEAK
+273 EKGKEWESK
-282 TNEIIALQEQWKQIG
+282 TNEIISFQEQWKQIG

-317 FFEAKKNFNK
+317 FFEAKKSFNK
-327 YLDNTFKEVADKK
+327 SLDNSYKDVADKK
-340 RALIAEVQEIN
+340 RALITEVQEIN
-351 SSTDWKKTADRIVF
+351 SYTDWKKTADRIVF

-373 GSAGPRYEN
+373 GSAGPRNEN

-394 FYNSRDKHFEEQETE
+394 FYNSRDKHFEQQETE
-409 LVGNLEQ
+409 LAGNLEQ
-416 KLALITEIENHK
+416 KLALISEIEHYF
-428 VSEDKTTALSDLK
+428 VSEDKTEALSALK

-460 VFSSFKKAMDDKY
+460 VFSSFKKVMDDKY

-480 KEKDM
+480 KEKDL
-485 ILYKAKVETM
+485 ILFKAKVETI
-495 LASPDRGKLLN
+495 LASPERGKLLN

-516 DVLNKEIIQM
+516 DTLNKEIIQM

-549 IELAEEKITG
+549 IESVKEKITG

>member
-16 SDDLISIGRE
+16 SEDLIVIGRE

-53 ERGETYEPID
+53 ERGETYEQID
-63 YKSQKESFYN
+63 YKSHKETFYSV
-73 LYKSFQES
+73 YKAFQDS

-92 ENENLKQKRALINR
+92 ENENFKQKRALINR

-119 AFNSYKEIHETW
+119 AFNAYKEIHETW
-131 KKIGDIAREKRDE
+131 KKIGDIPREKRDE

-188 RTKNLPIREFEA
+188 RTKNLPVRELEA

-219 WESLKKSYWD
+219 WESLKKNYWD
-229 SVKTIYEKINA
+229 SVKTIYEKINV
-240 HYEEQRNVLLDNLNK
+240 HYEEQRNVLMDNLNK
-255 KKVLIETL
+255 KKALVETL
-263 KSVVSDLSNI
+263 KSSVSDLNSI

-282 TNEIIALQEQWKQIG
+282 TNEIIAIQEQWKQIG

-304 DAVWKEFRSLCDS
+304 DAIWKEFRSLCDT

-327 YLDNTFKEVADKK
+327 SLDNTFKEVADKK

-351 SSTDWKKTADRIVF
+351 TSTDWKKTADRIVF
-365 LQKKWKET
+365 LQRKWKET
-373 GSAGPRYEN
+373 GSAGQRYEN

-394 FYNSRDKHFEEQETE
+394 FYNSREKHFEEQETE
-409 LVGNLEQ
+409 LVGNLER
-416 KLALITEIENHK
+416 KVALIAEIEQYV
-428 VSEDKTTALSDLK
+428 VSEDKTEALSDLK
-441 NFNDRFSAIGHVPT
+441 NFNDRFSSIGHVPT

-460 VFSSFKKAMDDKY
+460 VFSSFKNVMDDKY

-495 LASPDRGKLLN
+495 LASPERGKLLN

-516 DVLNKEIIQM
+516 DALNKEIIQM

-549 IELAEEKITG
+549 IDLSKEKITG